1 MLNTADS
8 EKKYLIKIRPINLGE
23 EIKKGYFLAVDISE
37 VLEKFDE
44 KNIRLRKLIDAAGI
58 GVVILNQDH
67 MVIDLNQR
75 FADMLGYDL
84 EGMQDTFRTRHR
96 RKDGSIYYVE
106 ISAYGISLEGEEGIY
121 NASICICQDISE
133 RIEIERKLKTSE
145 SNFRNLV
152 ENSSEIIFTLKEDGK
167 IFYVSPNCKHI
178 TGFRPEDLQ
187 GKKMS
192 DFFISEELALAERV
206 FRKRSFSGKA
216 SEEDFKFKHNDGSIH
231 WYNVNC
237 SSSLDV
243 EGNKI
248 LICHAKNI
256 DERKEYEKELHYLST
271 HDQLTGIYNRSFFE
285 AFLEHQSKRREYPLT
300 LLVCDIDNLKVINDT
315 FGYFVGDRVIKRCAS
330 AIKENLRKGDFLART
345 GGDEFAV
352 ILPSTTIDEANLMI
366 DRISRSIKNVNKI
379 EKDWPCCL
387 FLSTGAATAESAEY
401 SIEKV
406 LSDADNEM
414 YQQKANKE
422 AI

>member
-231 WYNVNC
+231 WYNVT
-237 SSSLDV
+237 V
-243 EGNKI
+243 
-248 LICHAKNI
+248 
-256 DERKEYEKELHYLST
+256 
-271 HDQLTGIYNRSFFE
+271 
-285 AFLEHQSKRREYPLT
+285 
-300 LLVCDIDNLKVINDT
+300 LLPWMLKVIK
-315 FGYFVGDRVIKRCAS
+315 YLFVMQKILMKEKNMKR
-330 AIKENLRKGDFLART
+330 NF
-345 GGDEFAV
+345 
-352 ILPSTTIDEANLMI
+352 TI
-366 DRISRSIKNVNKI
+366 
-379 EKDWPCCL
+379 
-387 FLSTGAATAESAEY
+387 
-401 SIEKV
+401 
-406 LSDADNEM
+406 
-414 YQQKANKE
+414 
-422 AI
+422 

>member
-1 MLNTADS
+1 M
-8 EKKYLIKIRPINLGE
+8 
-23 EIKKGYFLAVDISE
+23 
-37 VLEKFDE
+37 
-44 KNIRLRKLIDAAGI
+44 
-58 GVVILNQDH
+58 
-67 MVIDLNQR
+67 
-75 FADMLGYDL
+75 
-84 EGMQDTFRTRHR
+84 
-96 RKDGSIYYVE
+96 
-106 ISAYGISLEGEEGIY
+106 
-121 NASICICQDISE
+121 
-133 RIEIERKLKTSE
+133 
-145 SNFRNLV
+145 
-152 ENSSEIIFTLKEDGK
+152 
-167 IFYVSPNCKHI
+167 
-178 TGFRPEDLQ
+178 
-187 GKKMS
+187 
-192 DFFISEELALAERV
+192 
-206 FRKRSFSGKA
+206 
-216 SEEDFKFKHNDGSIH
+216 
-231 WYNVNC
+231 
-237 SSSLDV
+237 DV
-243 EGNKI
+243 EGNQI

-256 DERKEYEKELHYLST
+256 DERKDYEKELHYLST

-387 FLSTGAATAESAEY
+387 FLSTGAATAENAEY